1 MHGEHNRSMSEGL
14 TFGGKEEALEICKAI
29 KKNQKSKIKMYA
41 KIHSDDML
49 WNRCITKVIYCE
61 ISCKSDCL

>member
-29 KKNQKSKIKMYA
+29 KKKSKIKNQKSKSKSKCTQKFILMICY
-41 KIHSDDML
+41 
-49 WNRCITKVIYCE
+49 E
-61 ISCKSDCL
+61 IDVSQKWYIVK

>member
-29 KKNQKSKIKMYA
+29 KNQKSKIKNQKSKSKSKCTQKFIQMICY
-41 KIHSDDML
+41 
-49 WNRCITKVIYCE
+49 E
-61 ISCKSDCL
+61 IDVSQKWYIVK